1 MVIASVGGALT
12 AAIAASALSVLVL
25 GAAAFVTGMTWSV
38 FLLARQG
45 FMIDAV
51 PEHLRARAL
60 STLGGSH
67 RIGMVIGPLVGTAVI
82 HQWGIRAAFVASVL
96 ASLAALLLVLR
107 VDDLGHEARELGR
120 ADPAST
126 WTLLRRHTRVLATL
140 GTSAMTINGLRAVRL
155 SVLPLWGEHIG
166 LSASQVSMVFAI
178 GALVEVAIFYPAG
191 WVMDRRGRA
200 MVAVPCAGLLALG
213 FLVLPLT
220 ASMAGLLAVTF
231 LMAVGNGLGSGIVMT
246 LGADTA
252 PVVHRAKYLGGW
264 RLCGDIGASGGPLV
278 VSAII
283 AATGLASASLAV
295 GGLALAGT
303 AWIAHWVSA
312 LDRRRR

>member
-1 MVIASVGGALT
+1 M
-12 AAIAASALSVLVL
+12 
-25 GAAAFVTGMTWSV
+25 
-38 FLLARQG
+38 
-45 FMIDAV
+45 
-51 PEHLRARAL
+51 
-60 STLGGSH
+60 
-67 RIGMVIGPLVGTAVI
+67 
-82 HQWGIRAAFVASVL
+82 
-96 ASLAALLLVLR
+96 
-107 VDDLGHEARELGR
+107 
-120 ADPAST
+120 
-126 WTLLRRHTRVLATL
+126 
-140 GTSAMTINGLRAVRL
+140 
-155 SVLPLWGEHIG
+155 
-166 LSASQVSMVFAI
+166 
-178 GALVEVAIFYPAG
+178 AIFYPAG

-283 AATGLASASLAV
+283 AATGLASASQAQGWVGVSFTALLAASRASA
-295 GGLALAGT
+295 ALPDA
-303 AWIAHWVSA
+303 VSHA
-312 LDRRRR
+312 DSVAQ